1 MSRRVLVIALLL
13 AVAFVVSASTEAP
26 PPARVTISQLRAKIQ
41 DLRSDKA
48 DLQADKADL
57 RVQVDAQNAVIGDQ
71 STAILRLRAQLANQ
85 PDPLD
90 VITARGPDGLWA
102 AMLAIWRSFPVLD
115 PGQIC
120 GYDKGSVPADGVG
133 LTLTS
138 FTFYRWSGC

>member
-1 MSRRVLVIALLL
+1 MSRRILIIGLLL
-13 AVAFVVSASTEAP
+13 AVAFIVSASAAAP
-26 PPARVTISQLRAKIQ
+26 PPAQVTIAQLRAKIQ

-48 DLQADKADL
+48 DLQD
-57 RVQVDAQNAVIGDQ
+57 QVDAQDAVIGDQ
-71 STAILRLRAQLANQ
+71 ADTIQRLRARLANQ

-102 AMLAIWRSFPVLD
+102 AMVAIWRAFPTLD
-115 PGQIC
+115 EGALC
-120 GYDKGSVPADGVG
+120 GYDRSSVPGTGDG